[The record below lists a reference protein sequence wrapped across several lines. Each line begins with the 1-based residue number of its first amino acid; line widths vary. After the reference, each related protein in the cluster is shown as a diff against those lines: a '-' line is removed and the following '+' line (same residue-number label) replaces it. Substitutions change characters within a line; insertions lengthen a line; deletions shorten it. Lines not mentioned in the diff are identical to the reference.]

1 MRSRILDPGPQG
13 VAASFGLL
21 LVRVGA
27 GLMLAFGH
35 GWGKLLAFSEKSAT
49 FPDPLHIG
57 HRTSMACTVG
67 AEVFCSLL
75 VALGLGT
82 RPAAGIAAFTMGV
95 AAFVVHAGAPFARR
109 ELALAYLLPFLGL
122 VFTGAGR
129 FSVDARIRGGRRR

>member
-1 MRSRILDPGPQG
+1 MRSTILDPGPTG
-13 VAASFGLL
+13 VAPSIGLL
-21 LVRVGA
+21 LLRLGA
-27 GLMLAFGH
+27 GPMLAFGH
-35 GWGKLLAFSEKSAT
+35 GWGKLVAFADKAAT

-57 HRTSMACTVG
+57 HRASMACTIG
-67 AEVFCSLL
+67 AELFCSLL

-82 RPAAGIAAFTMGV
+82 RPAAAIAAFTMGV

-129 FSVDARIRGGRRR
+129 FSVDARIRGRGKR